1 MKGAKLAFNIL
12 EFIFI
17 AVIPIG
23 LVIYQYGYEE
33 PTTPAFKVS
42 MTGIILLA
50 LVFYG
55 IKKIFLDRRLKDW
68 EAQYNNYVSAYKI
81 ETDAEKKQRAKE
93 EIQKYRTCMVFLRA
107 FIPMLIFI
115 MIQVLAKAVEKQ
127 MITLSSLSGL
137 VTVSFAVG
145 IVFSVLAAREV

>member
-23 LVIYQYGYEE
+23 LVIYHYGYEE

>member
-1 MKGAKLAFNIL
+1 MRGAKLAFNIL

-42 MTGIILLA
+42 ITGIILLA

-81 ETDAEKKQRAKE
+81 ETDAEKKQPAKE